1 MKKIII
7 LLFVLSI
14 ILVGISTVSATGDA
28 DDFNVVSDSPVLD
41 SDAPALGD
49 DSANSDVSVD
59 DLVFKNDTPW
69 IVRCNPVDYNIS
81 VDDLVFK
88 NDTPFIVPFDPY
100 YGFMC
105 PVDDLDFYNETQIIV
120 RCNPYYVSIDPVNE
134 GITFDDIE
142 IDYKDLSDQLKDLKN
157 QLNELKKHYFWWY
170 GWFYS

>member
-69 IVRCNPVDYNIS
+69 IVRCNP
-81 VDDLVFK
+81 
-88 NDTPFIVPFDPY
+88 
-100 YGFMC
+100 
-105 PVDDLDFYNETQIIV
+105 
-120 RCNPYYVSIDPVNE
+120 YYVSIDPVNE